1 MDGWWERYEIKKMK
15 QTERERG
22 RARDTGIQGY
32 RDTEIQR
39 CIELVRAIVWD
50 KVAHV

>member
-1 MDGWWERYEIKKMK
+1 MVGTIRDQENETDI
-15 QTERERG
+15 ERERG